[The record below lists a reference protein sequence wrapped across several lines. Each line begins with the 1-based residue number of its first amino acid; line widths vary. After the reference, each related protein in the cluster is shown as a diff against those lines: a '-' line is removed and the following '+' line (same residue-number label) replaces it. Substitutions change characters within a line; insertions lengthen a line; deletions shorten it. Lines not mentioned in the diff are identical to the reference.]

1 MLWAYGNLEQPC
13 YTYELASQVLEILPF
28 RLAAA
33 AHCSACTDKNRYTRV
48 PCAVRFQPITRRAC
62 PHTPVPPPL
71 PRAATI
77 MQAVLCSV
85 RACVHACMQSTSS
98 PGVAHLRSSAGDDAR
113 PCRDPPCAAARARP
127 ATCPLQFLLALVAC
141 RRVGGESV
149 LCPRVWRADLL
160 RGACGRG
167 RRGHHWK
174 FKAISKLNSHEK

>member
-85 RACVHACMQSTSS
+85 RACS
-98 PGVAHLRSSAGDDAR
+98 PPHLPALHTY
-113 PCRDPPCAAARARP
+113 AAAQATTPARAVTHRAR
-127 ATCPLQFLLALVAC
+127 L
-141 RRVGGESV
+141 
-149 LCPRVWRADLL
+149 RA
-160 RGACGRG
+160 RG
-167 RRGHHWK
+167 RRPVP
-174 FKAISKLNSHEK
+174 FNSSLLL